1 MLGFLFFL
9 SRTQIFRADTA
20 NNAAAEAM
28 ESHDP
33 GREASGS
40 GGAETTSRRDDEAL
54 LKDEDS
60 FVMIDD
66 DDEVE
71 DEDMAPV
78 QPNPVLKTPED
89 AVAYWNQSYEK
100 VR

>member
-1 MLGFLFFL
+1 
-9 SRTQIFRADTA
+9 
-20 NNAAAEAM
+20 M

-33 GREASGS
+33 GRDAS
-40 GGAETTSRRDDEAL
+40 GGADSTSRRDDEAL

-60 FVMIDD
+60 FVMID
-66 DDEVE
+66 EEEE
-71 DEDMAPV
+71 DEDMAPI

>member
-1 MLGFLFFL
+1 
-9 SRTQIFRADTA
+9 
-20 NNAAAEAM
+20 M
-28 ESHDP
+28 ESHDA
-33 GREASGS
+33 GREASG
-40 GGAETTSRRDDEAL
+40 GAESTSRRDDEAL

-66 DDEVE
+66 DEEE
-71 DEDMAPV
+71 DEDMAPI